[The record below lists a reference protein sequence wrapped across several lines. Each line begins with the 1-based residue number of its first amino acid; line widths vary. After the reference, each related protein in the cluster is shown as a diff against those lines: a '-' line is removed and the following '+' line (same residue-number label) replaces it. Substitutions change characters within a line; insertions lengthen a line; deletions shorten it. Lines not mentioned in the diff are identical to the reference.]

1 MMNLSLPKAIQ
12 SQQVSRQ
19 DIFGSAFDSTVE
31 IYDALFNFAAPG
43 DDGLIEL
50 PSGQTVDINSLSGM
64 TTYSTYLQF
73 LQAHK
78 ELIDNVFV
86 FVKNLENKLDNLLSS

>member
-1 MMNLSLPKAIQ
+1 MTSISAPISNTSSYYQ
-12 SQQVSRQ
+12 Q
-19 DIFGSAFDSTVE
+19 DIFGSAYDSTVD
-31 IYDALFNFAAPG
+31 IYNALFNFASSG
-43 DDGLIEL
+43 EDGIVKL
-50 PSGQTVDINSLSGM
+50 PSGEEIDVTTLTGM